1 MTASAAPVLEVRD
14 LTLRFGSVTAF
25 EDLSFDVGRGE
36 LFAVIGPNG
45 AGKTSLFNV
54 LSRAYTPTAGSVRF
68 EGADLLR
75 MRVSALAG
83 AGVARTFQNLGLFG
97 ELTALENVLIGR
109 HHLMHSGTLRSG
121 LRLGYARREERRHS
135 AAAMEALEFAGI
147 GDHAHAPI
155 ATLPFG
161 IQKRVEIAR
170 ALAMEPTLMLLDEP
184 VAGMSVAEREE
195 ITVLVRRLHHERD
208 LTLLLVEH
216 DMGMVMRIAQR
227 VLVLDF
233 GRIIAIGT
241 PAEVQRDE
249 RVIRAYLGEEFE
261 SGEDERSPVAA
272 GLPTARDGEAGGLSE
287 VSR

>member
-1 MTASAAPVLEVRD
+1 MLEVRD
-14 LTLRFGSVTAF
+14 LTLRFGNVTAF
-25 EDLSFDVGRGE
+25 ADVSFDVARRE
-36 LFAVIGPNG
+36 LLAVIGPNG

-54 LSRAYTPTAGSVRF
+54 LSRVYQPTAGSVRF

-75 MRVSALAG
+75 LRASGLAG
-83 AGVARTFQNLGLFG
+83 VGFARTFQNLGLFG

-109 HHLMHSGTLRSG
+109 HHLMRSGALRSG
-121 LRLGYARREERRHS
+121 LWLGYARREERRHRTG
-135 AAAMEALEFAGI
+135 AMEALEFAGLA
-147 GDHAHAPI
+147 DHAQDPVR
-155 ATLPFG
+155 TLPFG
-161 IQKRVEIAR
+161 IRKRIEIAR
-170 ALAMEPTLMLLDEP
+170 ALAMEPKLMLLDEP
-184 VAGMSVAEREE
+184 VAGMSVGEREE
-195 ITVLVRRLHHERD
+195 ITALVRRLHDERD

-261 SGEDERSPVAA
+261 FGQAERS
-272 GLPTARDGEAGGLSE
+272 AGGLAE

>member
-1 MTASAAPVLEVRD
+1 VTVSATPVLEVRD
-14 LTLRFGSVTAF
+14 LTLRFGSITAF
-25 EDLSFDVGRGE
+25 EDLSFDVARGE

-54 LSRAYTPTAGSVRF
+54 LSRAYVPTAGSVRF

-75 MRVSALAG
+75 LRISALAG

-121 LRLGYARREERRHS
+121 LWLGYARSEERRHR

-147 GDHAHAPI
+147 GHHAHAPTG
-155 ATLPFG
+155 TLPFG

-170 ALAMEPTLMLLDEP
+170 ALAMEPRLMLLDEP
-184 VAGMSVAEREE
+184 VAGMSVAERDE
-195 ITVLVRRLHHERD
+195 ITALVHRLHRERD

-261 SGEDERSPVAA
+261 PGGPDRAPAA
-272 GLPTARDGEAGGLSE
+272 AE

>member
-1 MTASAAPVLEVRD
+1 MSMSVTPMLEARD
-14 LTLRFGSVTAF
+14 LSLRFGSVTAF
-25 EDLSFDVGRGE
+25 ADLSFDVARGE

-54 LSRAYTPTAGSVRF
+54 LSRAYVPTAGSVRF
-68 EGADLLR
+68 EGEDLLR
-75 MRVSALAG
+75 LRVSALAG

-109 HHLMHSGTLRSG
+109 HHLMRSGVLRSG
-121 LRLGYARREERRHS
+121 LWLGYARREERRHR
-135 AAAMEALEFAGI
+135 AAALEALEFAGV
-147 GDHAHAPI
+147 GEHAHAPTG
-155 ATLPFG
+155 TLPFG

-170 ALAMEPTLMLLDEP
+170 ALAMEPKLMLLDEP

-195 ITVLVRRLHHERD
+195 ITALVRRLHRERD

-241 PAEVQRDE
+241 PGEVQRDE
-249 RVIRAYLGEEFE
+249 RVIRAYLGEELE
-261 SGEDERSPVAA
+261 GGRADRSPERA
-272 GLPTARDGEAGGLSE
+272 E
-287 VSR
+287 VGR

>member
-1 MTASAAPVLEVRD
+1 MSAAPMLEARD

-25 EDLSFDVGRGE
+25 ADVSFDVARGE

-54 LSRAYTPTAGSVRF
+54 LSRVYQPTGGSVRF

-75 MRVSALAG
+75 LRASGLAG
-83 AGVARTFQNLGLFG
+83 AGFARTFQNLGLFG
-97 ELTALENVLIGR
+97 QLTALENVLIGR
-109 HHLMHSGTLRSG
+109 HHLMRSGILRSG
-121 LRLGYARREERRHS
+121 LWLGYARGEERRHR
-135 AAAMEALEFAGI
+135 AAALEALEFAGLA
-147 GDHAHAPI
+147 HCAHAPVG
-155 ATLPFG
+155 TLPFG
-161 IQKRVEIAR
+161 IRKGVEIAR
-170 ALAMEPTLMLLDEP
+170 ALAMEPKLMLLDEP
-184 VAGMSVAEREE
+184 VAGMSASEREQ
-195 ITVLVRRLHHERD
+195 ITGLVRRLHAERD

-261 SGEDERSPVAA
+261 LGPDERSPEGAGVPAA
-272 GLPTARDGEAGGLSE
+272 SDGGGGPRAE
-287 VSR
+287 VHR

>member
-1 MTASAAPVLEVRD
+1 
-14 LTLRFGSVTAF
+14 
-25 EDLSFDVGRGE
+25 LSFDVARGE

-54 LSRAYTPTAGSVRF
+54 LSRAYIPTAGSVRF
-68 EGADLLR
+68 DGADLLR
-75 MRVSALAG
+75 LRVSALAG

-109 HHLMHSGTLRSG
+109 HHLMRSGTLRSG
-121 LRLGYARREERRHS
+121 LWLGYARREERSHR

-147 GDHAHAPI
+147 GHYAHAPTGI
-155 ATLPFG
+155 LPFG

-170 ALAMEPTLMLLDEP
+170 ALAMEPQLMLLDEP

-195 ITVLVRRLHHERD
+195 ITALVRRLHQERD

-216 DMGMVMRIAQR
+216 DMGMVMQIAQR

-233 GRIIAIGT
+233 GRVIAIGT

-261 SGEDERSPVAA
+261 YGGAERP
-272 GLPTARDGEAGGLSE
+272 AGGIAE